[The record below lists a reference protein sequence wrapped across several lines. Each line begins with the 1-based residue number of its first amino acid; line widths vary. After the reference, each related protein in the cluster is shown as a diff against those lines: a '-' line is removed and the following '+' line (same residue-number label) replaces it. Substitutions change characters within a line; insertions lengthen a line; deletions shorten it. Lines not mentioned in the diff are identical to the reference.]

1 MGIFDSLDRLRSTRV
16 GKPSKYE
23 KKEHEDNA
31 EKYSKKNFHHKHNDD
46 KPKSQS
52 LRDKLV
58 KRALAKGKE
67 LQEKSKQHAIDE
79 LKKSKKSKKSKTK
92 KLKPESRET
101 VAYSNNTLDFGFG
114 NQSNEQF
121 GFGMFTP
128 ERQEEKPK
136 QEEVDWS
143 KIYDFRMESNAKR
156 RKFNFGSYDF

>member
-1 MGIFDSLDRLRSTRV
+1 MGIRDSLDRLKSTRV
-16 GKPSKYE
+16 GRTSK
-23 KKEHEDNA
+23 HDSA
-31 EKYSKKNFHHKHNDD
+31 EKEEMENKYHKGRKFHHKHNAD

-79 LKKSKKSKKSKTK
+79 LKKSKSKKSKKSKTK
-92 KLKPESRET
+92 QKSEPREK
-101 VAYSNNTLDFGFG
+101 YSGFSFGFD

-128 ERQEEKPK
+128 KK
-136 QEEVDWS
+136 QEERPKQQDVDWS
-143 KIYDFRMESNAKR
+143 KVFNFRMDSDSKKR
-156 RKFNFGSYDF
+156 HYDRFGSF

>member
-1 MGIFDSLDRLRSTRV
+1 MGIRDSLERLKSTRV

-23 KKEHEDNA
+23 KKKHEDNA
-31 EKYSKKNFHHKHNDD
+31 EKYSKKKFHHKHNDN

-58 KRALAKGKE
+58 RKALEKGKQ

-79 LKKSKKSKKSKTK
+79 LKKKKSKPKKIKTK
-92 KLKPESRET
+92 QKSESKEE
-101 VAYSNNTLDFGFG
+101 YSGFSFGFD

-128 ERQEEKPK
+128 ERQEGKPK
-136 QEEVDWS
+136 QEEIDWS
-143 KIYDFRMESNAKR
+143 KIYDFRFESNSKR
-156 RKFNFGSYDF
+156 RKYNNFGGF

>member
-1 MGIFDSLDRLRSTRV
+1 MGIRDSLERLKSTRV

-31 EKYSKKNFHHKHNDD
+31 EKYSKKKFHHKHNDN

-58 KRALAKGKE
+58 RKALEKGKQ

-79 LKKSKKSKKSKTK
+79 LKKKKSKPKKIKTK
-92 KLKPESRET
+92 QKSESKEE
-101 VAYSNNTLDFGFG
+101 YSGFSFGFD

-128 ERQEEKPK
+128 ERQEGKPK
-136 QEEVDWS
+136 QEEIDWS
-143 KIYDFRMESNAKR
+143 KIYDFRFESNSKR
-156 RKFNFGSYDF
+156 RKYNNFGGF

>member
-1 MGIFDSLDRLRSTRV
+1 MGIRDSLDRLKSTRV

-31 EKYSKKNFHHKHNDD
+31 EKYSKKKFHHKHNDN

-58 KRALAKGKE
+58 RKALEKGKQ

-79 LKKSKKSKKSKTK
+79 LKKKKSKSKKIKTK
-92 KLKPESRET
+92 QKSEPREK
-101 VAYSNNTLDFGFG
+101 YSGFSFGFE
-114 NQSNEQF
+114 NHNNEGF

-128 ERQEEKPK
+128 EKQQGKPK

-143 KIYDFRMESNAKR
+143 KVFNFRMDSESKKR
-156 RKFNFGSYDF
+156 HYDRFGGF

>member
-1 MGIFDSLDRLRSTRV
+1 MGIRDSLERLKSTRV

-31 EKYSKKNFHHKHNDD
+31 EKYSKKKFHHKHNDN

-58 KRALAKGKE
+58 RKALEKGKQ

-79 LKKSKKSKKSKTK
+79 LKKKKSKPKKIKTK
-92 KLKPESRET
+92 QKSEPKEG
-101 VAYSNNTLDFGFG
+101 YSGFSFGFD

-128 ERQEEKPK
+128 KK
-136 QEEVDWS
+136 QEERPKQQDVDWS
-143 KIYDFRMESNAKR
+143 KVFNFRMDSDSKKR
-156 RKFNFGSYDF
+156 HYDRFGSF